1 MLRYGDIALVKNT
14 GNTEND
20 GARLGNISNFES
32 TIINQLLIML
42 VLKKAKKI
50 LMLSLVC
57 VAGIAIAN
65 SCTHEPYALPETK
78 RSVAAGI
85 CFERDILPIFQSNCA
100 KSGCHDA
107 GSHEEGYTLNSYANI
122 VRKGIVPGNAA
133 ASKIWETVAIAARSS
148 ESFMPK
154 DGNPLTAVQLDLI
167 KRWIVAGAVDSGDC
181 SSSGCDTSLFTYSG
195 AVAPIMETYCI
206 GCHSS
211 ASAPGGDLTNYAA
224 VRQSAVNGNLIGA
237 ISHSTGFSFMP
248 SGGDKLE
255 DCKIT
260 QIKKWVAA
268 GGLNN

>member
-1 MLRYGDIALVKNT
+1 MLILSKVKT
-14 GNTEND
+14 
-20 GARLGNISNFES
+20 
-32 TIINQLLIML
+32 LIMP
-42 VLKKAKKI
+42 A
-50 LMLSLVC
+50 
-57 VAGIAIAN
+57 AIAISAALIIT
-65 SCTHEPYALPETK
+65 SCTHDPYILPDTN
-78 RSVAAGI
+78 RTTAAGI

-107 GSHEEGYTLNSYANI
+107 ASHEEGYVLDNYANI

-133 ASKIWETVAIAARSS
+133 ASKIWETVAIASRSS

-154 DGNPLTAVQLDLI
+154 DGNPLTTAQLDLI

-181 SSSGCDTSLFTYSG
+181 ASSGCDTTLFTYSG
-195 AVAPIMETYCI
+195 AVAPIMQNYCI

-211 ASAPGGDLTNYAA
+211 ASAPGGDLTNYSA
-224 VRQSAVNGNLIGA
+224 VRESAVNGRLIGA
-237 ISHSTGFSFMP
+237 ISHTTGFSFMP